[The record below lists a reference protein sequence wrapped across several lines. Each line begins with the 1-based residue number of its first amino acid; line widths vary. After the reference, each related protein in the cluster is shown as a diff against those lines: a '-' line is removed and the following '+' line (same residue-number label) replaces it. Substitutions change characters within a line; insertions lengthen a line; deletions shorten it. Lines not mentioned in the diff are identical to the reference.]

1 MWHKIQILLLYCIAS
16 EVSMTKRL
24 DSRINSPQRLYS
36 VKDSGSAKWNRI
48 KRSVYQGSSCRIR
61 GCCTGRDDDCSF
73 TIVSR
78 GAICYCDQ
86 YCTSGSP
93 GPVDCCTDYWDVCNH
108 PVEPTRSEE
117 PWPPPAW
124 GCYKDGR
131 YYGEGT
137 IIKDNC
143 NSCKCFNSLWKC
155 STDVCLVRQ
164 DLIQHI
170 NSGDFGWKADNYSQ
184 FWGMTVEEG
193 FKKRLGTFPPSHSLL
208 NMIEAPGKSL
218 PEDKFPAI
226 FSAIYEWPDRIH
238 DPLDQRNCGAS
249 WAFSTASVAAD
260 RIAIHSKGQITDN
273 LSAQNLIS
281 CDTRNQHGCN
291 GGSIDGAWRYL
302 QTHGVVSY
310 ACYPSFWNKHLGPS
324 AENQC
329 YVSSESGKNY
339 TNGPCPNP
347 FEKSNRLYRCASH
360 YRVSSKETD
369 IMKEIKERGPV
380 QAIMKVYEDFFLYK
394 EGIYRHSQKA
404 GSKWKTHSV
413 KLLGWGALP
422 DKNGQK
428 QKFWIAANSWG
439 KSWGENGYFRIL
451 RGQNECDI
459 EKLILATLGQ
469 P

>member
-1 MWHKIQILLLYCIAS
+1 MWPKSQILLLYFIAS
-16 EVSMTKRL
+16 EVWMAKQL
-24 DSRINSPQRLYS
+24 DSRRNVPQGLYS
-36 VKDSGSAKWNRI
+36 VGDGGSEKWNRL
-48 KRSVYQGSSCRIR
+48 KRSPYQGRSCRVR
-61 GCCTGRDDDCSF
+61 GCCTGRNDECSF
-73 TIVSR
+73 NIVSR
-78 GAICYCDQ
+78 AAICYCDQ
-86 YCTSGSP
+86 FCASDFP
-93 GPVDCCTDYWDVCNH
+93 GPVDCCSDYWDVCDH
-108 PVEPTRSEE
+108 RVEPTRSDE
-117 PWPPPAW
+117 PWPPPTA

-137 IIKDNC
+137 IIRDNC
-143 NSCKCFNSLWKC
+143 NSCKCFRSLWKC
-155 STDVCLVRQ
+155 SKEVCLVRQ

-170 NSGDFGWKADNYSQ
+170 NSGDYGWKAENYSQ

-208 NMIEAPGKSL
+208 NMREAPGNSL
-218 PEDKFPAI
+218 PEEKFPA
-226 FSAIYEWPDRIH
+226 FFLATYAWPDWIH

-260 RIAIHSKGQITDN
+260 RIAIHSQGQITDN

-281 CDTRNQHGCN
+281 CDTRNQYGCN

-302 QTHGVVSY
+302 KTHGVVSY
-310 ACYPSFWNKHLGPS
+310 ACYPSFWNNHLGS
-324 AENQC
+324 SGETQC
-329 YVSSESGKNY
+329 YVSSEYGKNY
-339 TNGPCPNP
+339 TNGPCPNAL
-347 FEKSNRLYRCASH
+347 EESNRLYRCASH

-369 IMKEIKERGPV
+369 IMKEIMDKGPV

-394 EGIYRHSQKA
+394 DGIYRHSQKA
-404 GSKWKTHSV
+404 GAKWKTHSV
-413 KLLGWGALP
+413 KLLGWGVLA

-459 EKLILATLGQ
+459 EKLILATLG
-469 P
+469 

>member
-1 MWHKIQILLLYCIAS
+1 MLA
-16 EVSMTKRL
+16 
-24 DSRINSPQRLYS
+24 
-36 VKDSGSAKWNRI
+36 
-48 KRSVYQGSSCRIR
+48 
-61 GCCTGRDDDCSF
+61 
-73 TIVSR
+73 
-78 GAICYCDQ
+78 
-86 YCTSGSP
+86 
-93 GPVDCCTDYWDVCNH
+93 
-108 PVEPTRSEE
+108 
-117 PWPPPAW
+117 

-208 NMIEAPGKSL
+208 NMREVPGKSL
-218 PEDKFPAI
+218 PEEKFPAI
-226 FSAIYEWPDRIH
+226 FSAIYEWPEWIH

-302 QTHGVVSY
+302 KTHGVVSY

-329 YVSSESGKNY
+329 YVSSEYGKNH
-339 TNGPCPNP
+339 TNGPCPNA

-369 IMKEIKERGPV
+369 IMKEIKDRGPV

-394 EGIYRHSQKA
+394 EGIYQHSQKA

-428 QKFWIAANSWG
+428 QKFWDLQLGVKMSDSRNFLRLAVGPCALFFSLPRDPNKKDEICPSSCKKPTCFYSRKARKTTELKLQNHSCSIFEITYLRAADW
-439 KSWGENGYFRIL
+439 R
-451 RGQNECDI
+451 
-459 EKLILATLGQ
+459 
-469 P
+469 